1 MAFRVYA
8 GASGQK
14 TQSWHRDC
22 GANGTEMAIDVGASV
37 GTSVRFTVHNDG
49 TTPIVFR
56 YRVDCTT
63 FPRGIPSSVM
73 VEGDVGA
80 DEYLF
85 RYTHLDVASDIPRAG
100 GPWSDWTAV
109 QPGRTAGKVLAQS
122 ALSARRTT
130 LPVGLMA
137 SAASQAERQ
146 MLEVFVPPDRISTKQ
161 RQTANAMAVCRHAMM
176 DVADT
181 LAVYSRHTDRS
192 RRTSRPALSCTAP
205 EFSSPSGESASR
217 SEDAQACLR

>member
-73 VEGDVGA
+73 VEVDVGA

-109 QPGRTAGKVLAQS
+109 QPGRTAGKVLGTICAVSAKDNTPGWANGECGQS
-122 ALSARRTT
+122 GGTTDVGGLCSSGPHLHQAASNGQRDGCLSARDDGDCGYTR
-130 LPVGLMA
+130 GLQPTRGSIPSYVSTGTVMY
-137 SAASQAERQ
+137 SA
-146 MLEVFVPPDRISTKQ
+146 
-161 RQTANAMAVCRHAMM
+161 
-176 DVADT
+176 
-181 LAVYSRHTDRS
+181 
-192 RRTSRPALSCTAP
+192 
-205 EFSSPSGESASR
+205 
-217 SEDAQACLR
+217 